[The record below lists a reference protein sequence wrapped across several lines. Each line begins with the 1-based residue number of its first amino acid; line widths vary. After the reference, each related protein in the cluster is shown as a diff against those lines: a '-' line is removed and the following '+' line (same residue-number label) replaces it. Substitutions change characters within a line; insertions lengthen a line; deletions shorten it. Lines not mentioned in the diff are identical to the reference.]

1 MSFPT
6 RIWINLLGLAA
17 VLSLAGCGS
26 KPVSVDTGYDFLLGL
41 DTAEVETPNPNFVHP
56 AFSEIADVPHW
67 GIYQHAPSTVTFR
80 DVYVGEQ
87 GEITFSIGI
96 LPGAWN
102 HTGDG
107 VRFEISAIP
116 DRQDE
121 LPLYSRYIDP
131 KSTPEHRAW
140 LDETVSLAA
149 IKNTTAAFIF
159 KTRPGAEESSSDNN
173 SDWAVWGNP
182 QLTSSGRSTAVHP
195 GRKTNVLLITVDTLR
210 ADYLSCYG
218 NPWIE
223 TPTIDYMAKNGVLFE
238 NCYAASSTTL
248 PSHASILTSL
258 RPYEHG
264 VINNN
269 YRLAEVVPRL
279 PQIMRENGYKT
290 GAAISV
296 YHLLNDISGL
306 GEWFDWYEHVDW
318 RGENGT
324 FEELTRPASATT
336 NAAIGWLEKNHGHPF
351 FLWVHYYDPHT
362 PYEAD
367 GEFHRNYYPG
377 DPRDPAHQ
385 SMADVLFHQ
394 KLPPSSFDW
403 IRPYTDLEYFKR
415 EYGAEISYMDFHLS
429 RLLFTLENLGLD
441 QNTLVAL
448 TADHGENLGD
458 HAIYFDHWTM
468 YNSDLHVPL
477 ILFFPGRLPAGTRV
491 KDLVTHIDIAPTLLD
506 LLGDT
511 DNFLAKKMFEGISL
525 RPLWEGK
532 TAPEERIFTADG
544 LLYTAMAGWD
554 SRYKVI
560 WELRDAVYHDRFHLE
575 QDRVWILDRSTDP
588 LESNPAACFYWG
600 DESERQAFQER
611 VKKAAGEIM
620 DVDEEAAQEEKLLKI
635 MELTRQRAGQKKVP
649 SPEELLSW
657 TAGGKAGVFL
667 KEVYQRDPEFLP
679 RVLKIMTVMRDRV
692 SPPPLKEKLRA
703 VMDITDLEEN
713 RMISNPLFGGRL
725 RDALQGL
732 DYVHE

>member
-1 MSFPT
+1 MRSL
-6 RIWINLLGLAA
+6 RSVLINGLVLAA
-17 VLSLAGCGS
+17 MLSVAGCAS
-26 KPVSVDTGYDFLLGL
+26 KTAPVDTTYDFLLGL
-41 DTAEVETPNPNFVHP
+41 DTAEVEAPNPSFVHP

-96 LPGAWN
+96 LPGAWS
-102 HTGDG
+102 HAGDG
-107 VRFEISAIP
+107 VRFEISAVSDPQTEI
-116 DRQDE
+116 
-121 LPLYSRYIDP
+121 PLYSRYIDP

-140 LDETVSLAA
+140 LDEKVALEA
-149 IKNTTAAFIF
+149 IKNTTASFIF
-159 KTRPGAEESSSDNN
+159 KTRAGADDQSADNN

-182 QLTSSGRSTAVHP
+182 VLTSSGRATTVRP
-195 GRKTNVLLITVDTLR
+195 VKTTNVLLITVDTLR

-223 TPTIDYMAKNGVLFE
+223 TPTLDYLAKNGILFE

-258 RPYEHG
+258 QPYEHG

-318 RGENGT
+318 QGENGT
-324 FEELTRPASATT
+324 YEMLTRPASATT
-336 NAAIGWLEKNHGHPF
+336 NAAIGWLEKNHDRPF

-367 GEFHRNYYPG
+367 GEFHRRYYPG
-377 DPRDPAHQ
+377 DPRDPAQ
-385 SMADVLFHQ
+385 KSMADALFHQ

-441 QNTLVAL
+441 QNTLVAV

-458 HAIYFDHWTM
+458 HEIYFDHWTM
-468 YNSDLHVPL
+468 YDTDLHVPL
-477 ILFFPGRLPAGTRV
+477 ILYFPGRLPSGTKV
-491 KDLVTHIDIAPTLLD
+491 PDPVTHIDIAPTILD
-506 LLGDT
+506 LAGDA
-511 DNFLAKKMFEGISL
+511 DNFLARKMFEGRSL
-525 RPLWEGK
+525 RPFWEGK
-532 TAPEERIFTADG
+532 RVPEERIFTADG

-575 QDRVWILDRSTDP
+575 QDRVWILDRPADP
-588 LESNPAACFYWG
+588 QESNPVACFYWG
-600 DESERQAFQER
+600 DEAERQAYRES
-611 VKKAAGEIM
+611 VKAAMGEIS
-620 DVDEEAAQEEKLLKI
+620 DGDESSVQEEKLLKI
-635 MELTRQRAGQKKVP
+635 MELIRKRAGMKKVP
-649 SPEELLSW
+649 TPEELLAWS
-657 TAGGKAGVFL
+657 TSGQGGVFL
-667 KEVYQRDPEFLP
+667 RDEYRQDPELIP
-679 RVLKIMTVMRDRV
+679 RVLKIMTVMRERV
-692 SPPPLKEKLRA
+692 SPPPLKEKLRD

-713 RMISNPLFGGRL
+713 RMMSNPLFGDRL
-725 RDALQGL
+725 RDALRGL